1 LRAKLELIESENER
15 LRGELERRP
24 PVLTAQLSLLP
35 TDSQLIATDEMAV
48 ENEFVT
54 SPDDSD
60 LKSDTQAQGVL
71 ALETAQA
78 ANKLKEGKFAT
89 EDPAIAV
96 KGVTNSELSKMI
108 GVSARTILDWS
119 KTLKKG
125 ETIGP
130 SKHKDKIAQW
140 ELGEDNLWY
149 KKSE

>member
-1 LRAKLELIESENER
+1 
-15 LRGELERRP
+15 
-24 PVLTAQLSLLP
+24 
-35 TDSQLIATDEMAV
+35 MAV
-48 ENEFVT
+48 ENKVVT

-71 ALETAQA
+71 ALETAQP

-108 GVSARTILDWS
+108 GVSERTIQDWR
-119 KTLKKG
+119 KTLKQGKM
-125 ETIGP
+125 IGP

-140 ELGEDNLWY
+140 TLGDDNLWY

>member
-1 LRAKLELIESENER
+1 MRAKLDLIESENER

-24 PVLTAQLSLLP
+24 PVLTPQLSLLP
-35 TDSQLIATDEMAV
+35 TDSLRIPTDEMAV

-89 EDPAIAV
+89 EDPAIAAME
-96 KGVTNSELSKMI
+96 SRLIELI
-108 GVSARTILDWS
+108 E
-119 KTLKKG
+119 KK
-125 ETIGP
+125 
-130 SKHKDKIAQW
+130 
-140 ELGEDNLWY
+140 L
-149 KKSE
+149 